1 MNNKKRQE
9 YWDNLL
15 KEEWLWLIDI
25 NKNNNEVINIKN
37 NVDSIIEDIDDISSY
52 IEVIENEWLL
62 KFFLDNT
69 LIWIIEYSKT
79 NNGEIH
85 IDMVWNINA
94 DLEDFD
100 KYDFKEIYDFEKN
113 NIKIKWLIFHM
124 YKVFFNILKNQWYNL
139 AFWVIENE
147 NLYYVNDELVN
158 RKIIKKSYTRIN
170 KNNKEELVREF

>member
-1 MNNKKRQE
+1 MIDINSQE
-9 YWDNLL
+9 YWNKLL
-15 KEEWLWLIDI
+15 EQEWQWLIDI
-25 NKNNNEVINIKN
+25 NINNELANVKN
-37 NVDSIIEDIDDISSY
+37 NVDLIIEDIDDISSD

-62 KFFLDNT
+62 KFYLDNT

-79 NNGEIH
+79 NNGEIY

-100 KYDFKEIYDFEKN
+100 KYDFKERYDFEKN